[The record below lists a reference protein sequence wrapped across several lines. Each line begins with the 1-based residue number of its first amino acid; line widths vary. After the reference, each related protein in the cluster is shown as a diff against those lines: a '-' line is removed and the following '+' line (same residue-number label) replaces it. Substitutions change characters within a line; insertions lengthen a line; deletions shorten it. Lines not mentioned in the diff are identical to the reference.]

1 MDNKVTLAPVE
12 NKWNSKK
19 RYWLWL

>member
-12 NKWNSKK
+12 N
-19 RYWLWL
+19 